1 MHVHF
6 SYHSQTQR
14 TIHTTPFVWLVCA
27 GGWLGVTTQEASE
40 LSGILVLLAF
50 VWLFLTN
57 VLMNAL
63 VRYRGARFGP
73 LDLSKNA
80 APSPTEKLLNRVF
93 LVVALAAGI
102 ITAAVSVQDVTHIES
117 KNSARQRRF
126 SSRRRPDRWN
136 VDACGHRFFGFSSSA
151 GAGLNLLSLRNARHL
166 PLQSREARVVAVE
179 RDPLAAPLDR
189 ERSEPP
195 LQSWRHSGAG
205 VQPSFSAGSGTCP
218 TRTTFGC
225 HATNSEVTP

>member
-80 APSPTEKLLNRVF
+80 APSPTEMLLNRVF

-117 KNSARQRRF
+117 KILLASVAF
-126 SSRRRPDRWN
+126 LAVAALTDGTLTLA
-136 VDACGHRFFGFSSSA
+136 VI
-151 GAGLNLLSLRNARHL
+151 LLSGF
-166 PLQSREARVVAVE
+166 RV
-179 RDPLAAPLDR
+179 RP
-189 ERSEPP
+189 
-195 LQSWRHSGAG
+195 
-205 VQPSFSAGSGTCP
+205 VQG
-218 TRTTFGC
+218 
-225 HATNSEVTP
+225 

>member
-63 VRYRGARFGP
+63 VRCRGARFGP
-73 LDLSKNA
+73 LDLSKNVS
-80 APSPTEKLLNRVF
+80 PSPTEKLLNRLF

-102 ITAAVSVQDVTHIES
+102 ITGAVSVQDVTHIEL
-117 KNSARQRRF
+117 KI
-126 SSRRRPDRWN
+126 
-136 VDACGHRFFGFSSSA
+136 
-151 GAGLNLLSLRNARHL
+151 LL
-166 PLQSREARVVAVE
+166 
-179 RDPLAAPLDR
+179 
-189 ERSEPP
+189 
-195 LQSWRHSGAG
+195 AG
-205 VQPSFSAGSGTCP
+205 VAFLAVAALTDGTLTLAVIVFSGFRVRPVRG
-218 TRTTFGC
+218 
-225 HATNSEVTP
+225 